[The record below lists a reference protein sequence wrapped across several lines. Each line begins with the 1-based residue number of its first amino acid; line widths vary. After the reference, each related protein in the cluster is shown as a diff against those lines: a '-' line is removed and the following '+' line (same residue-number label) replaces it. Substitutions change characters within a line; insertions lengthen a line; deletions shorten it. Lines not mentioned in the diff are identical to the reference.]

1 MECKY
6 CFGTELVESF
16 DDQVLIL
23 TCEDC
28 GESVEALDQPFS
40 LGDGDAI

>member
-16 DDQVLIL
+16 DDETLIL

-28 GESVEALDQPFS
+28 GESYEAMFQPFAFS
-40 LGDGDAI
+40 EEGHD